1 MKRAI
6 LLTTSSIS
14 AAIFAAL
21 ATIALVGLASGGKS
35 ALAASSLDNGS
46 FETGSLSGWTVDTTA
61 AGFLGCCP
69 GWHPGASAVASYIYV
84 SPDCSWGG
92 SYVTNCPDM
101 LPQEG
106 SYFALLSPGRESN
119 ATTKM
124 ISKPFTA
131 SNGDKVSGWAFFGVE
146 QGDYSATNKGQVVV
160 KRDSGTTVATPFE
173 ENGFIAGNYG
183 YGGWKYWEHTFT
195 DVTGEGDFHIEAQ
208 VNNSA
213 STIFY
218 GSVMGLDDVKTSTS
232 NGPDTTKPSTTAT
245 PSPAPNSAGWNN
257 SDVKVH
263 LSATDNEGGWGVK
276 KITYSASGA
285 QTIANTDTS
294 GSSADINLSAAGT
307 TTLTYYATD
316 NAGNVEDQKTL
327 TLKIDKS
334 APTVTDAKATTSPNA
349 NGWYNTNVTNKFT
362 ASDSTSGL
370 ADSTHA
376 SFSKTT
382 TGEGSAVTV
391 NSGDVYDKAGNKASA
406 NSAAFKI
413 DKTAPAIA
421 KDATNKELVTP
432 ANEATGVSRS
442 TKLTAAFA
450 EQNMDTTTLTG
461 TTVTVQLFSGT
472 STKPIKATVSYD
484 ATTKTVTLTPFAKL
498 AGNTKYTVKITN
510 GVKDL
515 AGNAFAGTQW
525 SFTAGAN

>member
-1 MKRAI
+1 MKRAR
-6 LLTTSSIS
+6 LLPTSSIL
-14 AAIFAAL
+14 AAIAAAL
-21 ATIALVGLASGGKS
+21 AAIAIVLVASGNNS
-35 ALAASSLDNGS
+35 ALAASSLVNGN
-46 FETGSLSGWTVDTTA
+46 FETGNLTGWTVDTTYGGA
-61 AGFLGCCP
+61 
-69 GWHPGASAVASYIYV
+69 ASAVASYDTYDRIFCP
-84 SPDCSWGG
+84 PDGSSQGG
-92 SYVTNCPDM
+92 PCYELHTM
-101 LPQEG
+101 LPKEG
-106 SYFALLSPGRESN
+106 SYFALLQSGRASEY
-119 ATTKM
+119 TKLYQ
-124 ISKPFTA
+124 PFEA
-131 SNGDKVSGWAFFGVE
+131 SNGDKVSGWAFFDTDS
-146 QGDYSATNKGQVVV
+146 DYSDGAKGQVVV
-160 KRDSGTTVATPFE
+160 TSNSGTTVATPFE
-173 ENGFIAGNYG
+173 ESVFSVGSEGHS
-183 YGGWKYWEHTFT
+183 GWKYWEHTFT
-195 DVTGEGDFHIEAQ
+195 NLTGKGQFQIEAR
-208 VNNSA
+208 VS
-213 STIFY
+213 
-218 GSVMGLDDVKTSTS
+218 SVYFPGTSIMGLDDVKTSTS

-316 NAGNVEDQKTL
+316 NAGYVEAPKTL
-327 TLKIDKS
+327 TLKIDKT

-370 ADSTHA
+370 ADSTQA

-391 NSGDVYDKAGNKASA
+391 NSGDVYDKAGNKAST
-406 NSAAFKI
+406 NSTAFKI

-421 KDATNKELVTP
+421 KDANNKDLVTP
-432 ANEATGVSRS
+432 ANGATGVSRS
-442 TKLTAAFA
+442 TKLTATFA

-461 TTVTVQLFSGT
+461 TSVPVQLFSDN
-472 STKPIKATVSYD
+472 STEPIKATVSYD
-484 ATTKTVTLTPFAKL
+484 ATTKTVTLTPSSKL
-498 AGNTKYTVKITN
+498 AVNTKYTVKITN

-525 SFTAGAN
+525 SFTTGAK